1 MELKNKYQF
10 IKSVKET
17 KNNNKKKQ
25 VSNLTRKKY
34 LTEDE
39 ILGKNLKN

>member
-10 IKSVKET
+10 IKSVKE
-17 KNNNKKKQ
+17 KKKQ